1 MNARVPKS
9 KLCVFKR
16 TEPNAVGISDLV
28 KLIDVIKAPDIIMA
42 VFMSWAFG
50 LRREEL
56 INLKKKDILLE
67 SRQIKVIQGK
77 FSKDR
82 YIPILDQRYIPIIEK
97 WIKINKDSEY
107 FISSFSGG
115 DRMSENTL
123 YTKYSRALKRAGLKI
138 KEYEYGMG
146 RTRWKYNFHS
156 LRHGFAT
163 YLLKK
168 GFNLEEVR
176 RLMGHNDLSTTT
188 VYLHISNDDI
198 IKSADKILNHKQEKN
213 ESHSLNLPVQLDP
226 VSQLKLRFINNEI
239 DEKEYLAKIRVLED
253 KNNSNYFG

>member
-1 MNARVPKS
+1 MNVKVPKS
-9 KLCVFKR
+9 KLGVFKR
-16 TEPNAVGISDLV
+16 TEPNAIGIFDLV
-28 KLIDVIKAPDIIMA
+28 KIVDSIKSPDIIMA

-56 INLKKKDILLE
+56 INLKKKDILFE
-67 SRQIKVIQGK
+67 SRQIKVVQGK

-82 YIPILDQRYIPIIEK
+82 YIPILDQRYIPIMEK
-97 WIKINKDSEY
+97 WIKLNKDSEY

-115 DRMSENTL
+115 GRVSENIL
-123 YTKYSRALKRAGLKI
+123 YEKFSRALRRAGLKI
-138 KEYEYGMG
+138 KEYEYGR
-146 RTRWKYNFHS
+146 RTKWKYNFHS

-176 RLMGHNDLSTTT
+176 RLMGHSDLSTTT

-198 IKSADKILNHKQEKN
+198 IKSADRILNHKQDKN
-213 ESHSLNLPVQLDP
+213 EVNRLDLPSQLDP

-239 DEKEYLAKIRVLED
+239 NEKEYQAKIRVLED
-253 KNNSNYFG
+253 KSSSSYFG